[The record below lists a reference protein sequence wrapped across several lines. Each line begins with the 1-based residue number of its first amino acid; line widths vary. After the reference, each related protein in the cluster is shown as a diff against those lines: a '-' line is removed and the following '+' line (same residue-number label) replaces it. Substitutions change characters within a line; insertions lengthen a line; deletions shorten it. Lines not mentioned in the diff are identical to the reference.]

1 MDNYDYTKKE
11 KIFFDNLW
19 EKYGMTRK
27 YFRLNYI
34 YCGGNKQ
41 GRHRN
46 YYMMVFGEPPSSEWD
61 VGGCLHNNHCYCSTK
76 IVEQCFVYNKKLYS
90 ENKEEGKPPLE
101 DRNGMPII
109 IAMGNECIHREC
121 PNHGR
126 TCGEC
131 GEPHRNKKDNLCN
144 DCRNPKKCKTC
155 KKKMPKVLP
164 NGKPNPYLRC
174 YTCNKNFYGSR
185 KDKLNRWM
193 NDDSPFT
200 DFSRFA

>member
-1 MDNYDYTKKE
+1 
-11 KIFFDNLW
+11 
-19 EKYGMTRK
+19 MTRK
-27 YFRLNYI
+27 YFRQNYI
-34 YCGGNKQ
+34 YCGGNKE

-46 YYMMVFGEPPSSEWD
+46 YYRMVFGEEPSSEWD
-61 VGGCLHNNHCYCSTK
+61 VGGSLHNSHCYCSTK
-76 IVEQCFVYNKKLYS
+76 IVEQCLVYNKKLYS
-90 ENKEEGKPPLE
+90 ENVADGLEGLQE
-101 DRNGMPII
+101 RGGMPII

-131 GEPHRNKKDNLCN
+131 GEPHRNNKDNLCK

-174 YTCNKNFYGSR
+174 YECNKHWASK
-185 KDKLNRWM
+185 KDTFNRWLM
-193 NDDSPFT
+193 DGTLGS
-200 DFSRFA
+200 